1 MKLYKKMTGEIL
13 NLSGANNSN
22 SLKMTSRE
30 IAEITGKPHNDLL
43 KAIRTM
49 EPAWERTTGKNF
61 LLVNYQ
67 QVTGNGTIR
76 EFPEYQLSKR
86 EVLYIATKFNDETR
100 AKLILRW
107 EELENN
113 LGNNQNVIALPQ
125 NYEEA
130 LEHLLIQV
138 RENKKLIAENKV
150 LQPKADFYDAVTQS
164 EDTIDVGE
172 VAKVL
177 AIKGYGRNNLF
188 KFLREQNVLMRN
200 NQPYQ
205 KYIDCGYFKQIETQW
220 YDRKAEM
227 THIGLKTVV
236 YQKGLDFIRNLI
248 EKQK

>member
-1 MKLYKKMTGEIL
+1 MEGKIL
-13 NLSGANNSN
+13 NLGGANNSN

-30 IAEITGKPHNDLL
+30 IAEITGKRHDNVMRD
-43 KAIRTM
+43 IRNM
-49 EPAWERTTGKNF
+49 EPAWEKVNALKF
-61 LLVNYQ
+61 ELVEY
-67 QVTGNGTIR
+67 VDKKGEKR
-76 EFPEYQLSKR
+76 LEYQLDKR
-86 EVLYIATKFNDETR
+86 EVLYVATKWNDEIR
-100 AKLILRW
+100 ARIILRW

-113 LGNNQNVIALPQ
+113 LNGNQNVISLPQ

-188 KFLREQNVLMRN
+188 KFLREQNVLMHN

-205 KYIDCGYFKQIETQW
+205 KYIDNGYFKQIETQW

>member
-1 MKLYKKMTGEIL
+1 MEGKIL
-13 NLSGANNSN
+13 NLGGANNSN

-30 IAEITGKPHNDLL
+30 IAEITGKRHDNVMRD
-43 KAIRTM
+43 IRNM
-49 EPAWERTTGKNF
+49 EPAWEKVNALKF
-61 LLVNYQ
+61 ELVEY
-67 QVTGNGTIR
+67 VDKKGEKR
-76 EFPEYQLSKR
+76 LEYQLDKR
-86 EVLYIATKFNDETR
+86 EVLYVATKWNDEIR
-100 AKLILRW
+100 ARIILRW

-113 LGNNQNVIALPQ
+113 LNGNQNVISLPQ

-177 AIKGYGRNNLF
+177 AIEGYGRNNLF
-188 KFLREQNVLMRN
+188 KFLREQNVLMHN

-205 KYIDCGYFKQIETQW
+205 KYIDNGYFKQIETQW

>member
-1 MKLYKKMTGEIL
+1 ML

-22 SLKMTSRE
+22 SLTMTSRE
-30 IAEITGKPHNDLL
+30 IAEIIGKPHNDLL
-43 KAIRTM
+43 KAIRAM
-49 EPAWERTTGKNF
+49 EPAWERTTGKKF
-61 LLVNYQ
+61 PLVNYQ
-67 QVTGNGTIR
+67 QVTGNGTVR

-86 EVLYIATKFNDETR
+86 EVLYVATKFNDESR

-113 LGNNQNVIALPQ
+113 LNGNQNVISLPQ

-138 RENKKLIAENKV
+138 RENKNLIAENKV

-188 KFLREQNVLMRN
+188 KFLREQNVLMHN

-205 KYIDCGYFKQIETQW
+205 KYIDNGYFKQIETQW

>member
-1 MKLYKKMTGEIL
+1 MEGKIL
-13 NLSGANNSN
+13 NLGGANNSN

-30 IAEITGKPHNDLL
+30 IAEITGKRHDNVMRD
-43 KAIRTM
+43 IRNM
-49 EPAWERTTGKNF
+49 EPAWEKVNALKF
-61 LLVNYQ
+61 ELVEY
-67 QVTGNGTIR
+67 VDKKGEKR
-76 EFPEYQLSKR
+76 LEYQLDKR
-86 EVLYIATKFNDETR
+86 EVLYVATKWNDEIR
-100 AKLILRW
+100 ARIILRW

-113 LGNNQNVIALPQ
+113 LNGNQNVISLPQ

-177 AIKGYGRNNLF
+177 TIKGYGRNNLF
-188 KFLREQNVLMRN
+188 KFLREQNVLMHN

-205 KYIDCGYFKQIETQW
+205 KYIDNGYFKQIETQW

>member
-1 MKLYKKMTGEIL
+1 MEGKIL
-13 NLSGANNSN
+13 NLGGANNSN

-30 IAEITGKPHNDLL
+30 IAEITGKRHDNVMRD
-43 KAIRTM
+43 IRNM
-49 EPAWERTTGKNF
+49 EPAWEKVNALKF
-61 LLVNYQ
+61 ELVEY
-67 QVTGNGTIR
+67 VDKKGEKR
-76 EFPEYQLSKR
+76 LEYQLDKR
-86 EVLYIATKFNDETR
+86 EVLYVATKWNDEIR
-100 AKLILRW
+100 ARIILRW

-113 LGNNQNVIALPQ
+113 LNGNQNVISLPQ

-150 LQPKADFYDAVTQS
+150 LQPKADFYDAVAQS
-164 EDTIDVGE
+164 EDTIDVGQ

-177 AIKGYGRNNLF
+177 AIKGYGRNNMF
-188 KFLREQNVLMRN
+188 KFLREQNVLMHN

-205 KYIDCGYFKQIETQW
+205 KYIDNGCFKQIETQW

-248 EKQK
+248 NSHNG

>member
-1 MKLYKKMTGEIL
+1 MEGKIL
-13 NLSGANNSN
+13 NLGGANNSN

-30 IAEITGKPHNDLL
+30 IAELAGKRHDNVMRD
-43 KAIRTM
+43 IRNM
-49 EPAWERTTGKNF
+49 EPAWEKVNALKF
-61 LLVNYQ
+61 ELVEY
-67 QVTGNGTIR
+67 VDKKGEKR
-76 EFPEYQLSKR
+76 LEYQLDKR
-86 EVLYIATKFNDETR
+86 EVLYIATKWNDEIR
-100 AKLILRW
+100 AKIILRW

-113 LGNNQNVIALPQ
+113 LRNSQNVISLPQ

-150 LQPKADFYDAVTQS
+150 LQPKADFYDAVAQS
-164 EDTIDVGE
+164 EDTIDVGQ

-188 KFLREQNVLMRN
+188 KFLREQNVLMHN

-236 YQKGLDFIRNLI
+236 YQKGLDFIRSLI

>member
-1 MKLYKKMTGEIL
+1 MEGKIL
-13 NLSGANNSN
+13 NLGGANNSN

-30 IAEITGKPHNDLL
+30 IAEITGKRHDNVMRD
-43 KAIRTM
+43 IRNM
-49 EPAWERTTGKNF
+49 EPAWEKVNALKF
-61 LLVNYQ
+61 ELVEY
-67 QVTGNGTIR
+67 VDKKGEKR
-76 EFPEYQLSKR
+76 LEYQLDKR
-86 EVLYIATKFNDETR
+86 EVLYVATKWNDEIR
-100 AKLILRW
+100 ARIILRW

-113 LGNNQNVIALPQ
+113 LNGNQNVISLPQ

-138 RENKKLIAENKV
+138 RENKKLIVENKV

-188 KFLREQNVLMRN
+188 KFLREQNVLMHN

-205 KYIDCGYFKQIETQW
+205 KYIDNGYFKQIETQW

>member
-1 MKLYKKMTGEIL
+1 MENELI
-13 NLSGANNSN
+13 NLSGANSSN
-22 SLKMTSRE
+22 SLTMTSRE
-30 IAEITGKPHNDLL
+30 IAEIIGKPHNDLL
-43 KAIRTM
+43 KAIRAM
-49 EPAWERTTGKNF
+49 EPAWERTTGKKF
-61 LLVNYQ
+61 PLVNYQ
-67 QVTGNGTIR
+67 QVTGNGTVR

-86 EVLYIATKFNDETR
+86 EVLYVATKFNDESR

-113 LGNNQNVIALPQ
+113 LNGNQNVISLPQ

-188 KFLREQNVLMRN
+188 KFLREQNVLMHN

-205 KYIDCGYFKQIETQW
+205 KYIDNGYFKQIETQW

>member
-1 MKLYKKMTGEIL
+1 MTNTLL
-13 NLSGANNSN
+13 NLSEANNSN

-30 IAEITGKPHNDLL
+30 IAELAGKRHDNVMRD
-43 KAIRTM
+43 IRNM
-49 EPAWERTTGKNF
+49 EPAWEKATALKFEVSEYVDSTGRK
-61 LLVNYQ
+61 L
-67 QVTGNGTIR
+67 T
-76 EFPEYQLSKR
+76 EYQLDKR
-86 EVLYIATKFNDETR
+86 EVLYVATKWNDEIR
-100 AKLILRW
+100 AKIILRW

-113 LGNNQNVIALPQ
+113 LRNSQNVISLPQ

-138 RENKKLIAENKV
+138 RENKKLIAENKEM
-150 LQPKADFYDAVTQS
+150 QPKADFYDAVVQS
-164 EDTIDVGE
+164 EDTIDVGQ

-188 KFLREQNVLMRN
+188 KLLREQKVLMHN

-220 YDRKAEM
+220 YDRKAEI